1 MLTKCKISYT
11 LDTLGWILAND
22 EIRKNS
28 PIKRQMRIMCKISY
42 TPLYSKMDA
51 DKRSNKQISYTLR
64 LLLIKRRA

>member
-11 LDTLGWILAND
+11 LDTLGWILTND

-28 PIKRQMRIMCKISY
+28 PIKRQMLIMCKISY

-51 DKRSNKQISYTLR
+51 DKR
-64 LLLIKRRA
+64 